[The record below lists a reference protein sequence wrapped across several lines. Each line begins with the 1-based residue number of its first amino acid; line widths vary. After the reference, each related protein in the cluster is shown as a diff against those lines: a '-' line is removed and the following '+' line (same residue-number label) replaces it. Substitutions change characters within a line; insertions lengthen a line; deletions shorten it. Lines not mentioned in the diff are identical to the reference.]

1 MTNEEESVS
10 SSHVQKNH
18 PSSSIIDEKGSVTKD
33 KTKLVAQVYSQVE
46 GVGFDE
52 TFAPVARLETIR
64 LVLGLSFLELES
76 KSVNTRRGKY
86 QVRSTSVGSEDDSSR
101 MNMHGVS
108 PPDPTKESL
117 FPNPVDSIVLKNVGH
132 YESNVSD
139 MDSNES
145 DDVPLI
151 HILKQRVFGKNT
163 QLDSGVPGASNIIPS
178 QSGHSVSLH
187 SSSSSSKN
195 NVPASNIPHHS
206 SDNFFQGLDNV
217 DQESNPE
224 HVEPESV
231 HTSNDRAS

>member
-1 MTNEEESVS
+1 
-10 SSHVQKNH
+10 
-18 PSSSIIDEKGSVTKD
+18 
-33 KTKLVAQVYSQVE
+33 
-46 GVGFDE
+46 
-52 TFAPVARLETIR
+52 
-64 LVLGLSFLELES
+64 
-76 KSVNTRRGKY
+76 
-86 QVRSTSVGSEDDSSR
+86 
-101 MNMHGVS
+101 
-108 PPDPTKESL
+108 
-117 FPNPVDSIVLKNVGH
+117 
-132 YESNVSD
+132 

-151 HILKQRVFGKNT
+151 HILKQRVFGKST

-187 SSSSSSKN
+187 FSSSSSKN

-206 SDNFFQGLDNV
+206 SDNSSQGLDNV